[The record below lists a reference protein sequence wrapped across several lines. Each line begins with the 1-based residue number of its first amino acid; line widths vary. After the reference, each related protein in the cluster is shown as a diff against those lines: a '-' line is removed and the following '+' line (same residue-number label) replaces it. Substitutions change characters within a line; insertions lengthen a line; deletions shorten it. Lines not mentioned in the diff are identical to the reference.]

1 MEHIVDTFVN
11 GIKNMYKNKVIL
23 LPFLLFTFVSII
35 LSFIWTFIPLMGIEI
50 DPLVLNIGTA
60 VSSIILFILTA
71 YVSAGMIG
79 MSKEAISTGKT
90 KFKDLFTYGNKYTIR
105 FIFATIIL
113 LILQLVTIVFWS
125 PVIYLFMNS
134 GYTIDLFLDL
144 LMNNF
149 DALVPF
155 LKTLFVPALFCLLLT
170 SIYLIII
177 WVLFYFATYA
187 IVIDDMPVIA
197 SFKKS
202 YTMVRQHIW
211 KVILFIIM
219 VYAITAGIIII
230 AYSIFCFV
238 LFFVILFTALSTV
251 ASPTLSTV
259 GILIMLIIMLVM
271 SIFLLVVLAFV
282 SVAEIVW
289 TTRFYM
295 SVNDHE
301 LYTKEKENLLE

>member
-1 MEHIVDTFVN
+1 MESIVDTFVN
-11 GIKNMYKNKVIL
+11 GIKNMYKNKIIL
-23 LPFLLFTFVSII
+23 LPFLLFTVISIVFS
-35 LSFIWTFIPLMGIEI
+35 LIWTAIPLMEIEI
-50 DPLVLNIGTA
+50 DPLVLNIGA
-60 VSSIILFILTA
+60 AISSVILFILTA
-71 YVSAGMIG
+71 YVSVGMIG

-90 KFKDLFTYGNKYTIR
+90 KFKDLFTYGNKFTIR

-113 LILQLVTIVFWS
+113 LILQLVTIVFWL

-134 GYTIDLFLDL
+134 GYTVDLFLDL

-155 LKTLFVPALFCLLLT
+155 LKTLFVPALFCLLPTL
-170 SIYLIII
+170 IYLFAI
-177 WVLFYFATYA
+177 WVLFYFVTYA
-187 IVIDDMPVIA
+187 IVVDDLPVIA

-202 YTMVRQHIW
+202 YAIARQHFW
-211 KVILFIIM
+211 KVVLFIIM
-219 VYAITAGIIII
+219 VYAVTAGVIVIT
-230 AYSIFCFV
+230 YTIFCFV
-238 LFFVILFTALSTV
+238 LLFVVLFTAIFTV

-271 SIFLLVVLAFV
+271 SIFLLVVLVFV

-301 LYTKEKENLLE
+301 LHTKEKENLLE